1 MSSDQITADDLDEL
15 EDAPAA
21 VAAPIDPA
29 TSEDVPSSAPAVD
42 SDEAAIEPAL
52 DTEGV
57 SDSDEPVDD
66 EIVLINAELEVSNKR
81 VSRTRSAYEN
91 ALAENSEI
99 NQRLGI
105 ALMAAGDVPLH
116 VLNRMQDKI
125 TRPEDHKRL
134 TAKQAISDLQGH
146 FRPGKRDYPV
156 HPSARAL
163 VDKPE

>member
-1 MSSDQITADDLDEL
+1 M
-15 EDAPAA
+15 
-21 VAAPIDPA
+21 
-29 TSEDVPSSAPAVD
+29 
-42 SDEAAIEPAL
+42 
-52 DTEGV
+52 
-57 SDSDEPVDD
+57 
-66 EIVLINAELEVSNKR
+66 LINAELEVSNKR
-81 VSRTRSAYEN
+81 VSRTRTAYEN

-156 HPSARAL
+156 HPSARPL
-163 VDKPE
+163 VDKSE